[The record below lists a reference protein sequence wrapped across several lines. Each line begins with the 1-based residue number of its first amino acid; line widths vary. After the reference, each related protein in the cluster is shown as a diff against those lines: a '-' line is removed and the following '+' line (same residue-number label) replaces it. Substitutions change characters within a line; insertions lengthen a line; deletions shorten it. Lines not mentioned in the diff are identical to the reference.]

1 MKNLLSLLLPLALLL
16 SLTACGEKS
25 ADEAARQTPPTLTV
39 TGANACSVTL
49 KSSSYD
55 WTYTQGLQSM
65 TVIACG
71 AHPLDETSRDITPVL
86 EMPFAVSAAYFYT
99 VTLDFGDNSPDSVSL
114 RCWPSDAW
122 GSTGIP
128 SETVTAQRQDNGTF
142 RAELPQSDGIFAVDA
157 LWDGSSATYTF
168 CTQAEG
174 SEELH
179 PGAVLSIG
187 ESEDIRKIDISWRS
201 GSVNIYTAEQSAQIS
216 VKEESTAPLAES
228 EKMVCAIDGDTLRI
242 HFLGDAYRGSY
253 DGEKYLDV
261 GLPRELVSAG
271 HFEEIKVETT
281 DAYTIVGAD
290 VSGSI
295 KLSTVGG
302 DARVMGATCPMV
314 EIETVNGSVGVVD
327 GTWAR
332 VNISTLSGAIE
343 LAGEAENAEIETAS
357 GKVDIAGALGTL
369 DFESVSGNLIL
380 ATERALRLDAETES
394 GSIYLTLPAQDG
406 FTLDYETKSGAFRS
420 ALTERE
426 GTLIACGDRE
436 THYTV
441 PALDGGAVFVDLF
454 GLAYELV
461 NGSGV
466 GEGAFGVEPPLL
478 HAKDRIAANFVRIG
492 CKQRVVETL
501 QLGCRGN
508 RAALNHASQRGVREQ
523 AASQHYMARA
533 GISLHQRI
541 HILKIENVAVIG
553 YGERRAFQRLAVKLL
568 ARRSR
573 IAVLLHAWVH
583 DQPCQRHAAIQ
594 IEHTLVFVV
603 ALKPQP
609 GLDRYRQ
616 R

>member
-1 MKNLLSLLLPLALLL
+1 MKKLLSLLLPFALLL

-39 TGANACSVTL
+39 TSANACSVTL

-55 WTYTQGLQSM
+55 WTYPQGLQSM

-71 AHPLDETSRDITPVL
+71 AHPLDENCRDITPVL
-86 EMPFAVSAAYFYT
+86 EMPFTVSAAYFYT

-122 GSTGIP
+122 GSTGMP

-187 ESEDIRKIDISWRS
+187 ESEDIRKIDISWLS
-201 GSVNIYTAEQSAQIS
+201 GGVSVQAVGQTSQITVQEEATTALT
-216 VKEESTAPLAES
+216 EE
-228 EKMVCAIDGDTLRI
+228 EKLVCAVDGDTLRI
-242 HFLGDAYRGSY
+242 RFMSDARRDSFE
-253 DGEKYLDV
+253 GEKFLTV
-261 GLPRELVSAG
+261 SLPWELVKNA
-271 HFEEIKVETT
+271 HFEEIDIETT
-281 DAYTIVGAD
+281 SAYAYVSADAQK
-290 VSGSI
+290 I

-302 DARVMGATCPMV
+302 DARVMCANCPEV
-314 EIETVNGSVGVVD
+314 EIETTSGNAGVVD
-327 GTWAR
+327 GTWAK
-332 VNISTLSGAIE
+332 VDISTVSGAIE
-343 LAGEAENAEIETAS
+343 LAGEAESAEIETTS
-357 GKVDIAGALGTL
+357 GKVDIAGALGAL

-441 PALDGGAVFVDLF
+441 SALEGGEMS
-454 GLAYELV
+454 ELEISTV
-461 NGSGV
+461 SG
-466 GEGAFGVEPPLL
+466 
-478 HAKDRIAANFVRIG
+478 
-492 CKQRVVETL
+492 TL
-501 QLGCRGN
+501 TIEASPGGN
-508 RAALNHASQRGVREQ
+508 
-523 AASQHYMARA
+523 
-533 GISLHQRI
+533 
-541 HILKIENVAVIG
+541 
-553 YGERRAFQRLAVKLL
+553 
-568 ARRSR
+568 
-573 IAVLLHAWVH
+573 
-583 DQPCQRHAAIQ
+583 
-594 IEHTLVFVV
+594 
-603 ALKPQP
+603 
-609 GLDRYRQ
+609 
-616 R
+616 

>member
-1 MKNLLSLLLPLALLL
+1 MKNLLSLLLPLVLLL

-39 TGANACSVTL
+39 TSANACSVTL

-65 TVIACG
+65 TDIACG

-122 GSTGIP
+122 GSTGMP

-142 RAELPQSDGIFAVDA
+142 RAELPQSGGIFAVDA

-187 ESEDIRKIDISWRS
+187 ESEDIRKIDISWLS
-201 GSVNIYTAEQSAQIS
+201 GGVSVQAVGQTSQITVQEEATTALT
-216 VKEESTAPLAES
+216 EE
-228 EKMVCAIDGDTLRI
+228 EKLVCAVDGDTLRI
-242 HFLGDAYRGSY
+242 RFMSDARRDSFE
-253 DGEKYLDV
+253 GEKFLTV
-261 GLPRELVSAG
+261 SLPWELVKNA
-271 HFEEIKVETT
+271 HFEEIDIETT
-281 DAYTIVGAD
+281 SAYAYVSADAQK
-290 VSGSI
+290 I

-302 DARVMGATCPMV
+302 DARVMCANCPEV
-314 EIETVNGSVGVVD
+314 EIETTSGNAGVVD
-327 GTWAR
+327 GTWAK
-332 VNISTLSGAIE
+332 VDISTVSGAIE
-343 LAGEAENAEIETAS
+343 LAGEAESAEIETTS
-357 GKVDIAGALGTL
+357 GKVDIAGALGAL

-426 GTLIACGDRE
+426 GALIACGDHE
-436 THYTV
+436 AYYTV
-441 PALDGGAVFVDLF
+441 PALEGGAVS
-454 GLAYELV
+454 ELTIETMSGEV
-461 NGSGV
+461 TIGASSSGS
-466 GEGAFGVEPPLL
+466 
-478 HAKDRIAANFVRIG
+478 N
-492 CKQRVVETL
+492 
-501 QLGCRGN
+501 
-508 RAALNHASQRGVREQ
+508 
-523 AASQHYMARA
+523 
-533 GISLHQRI
+533 
-541 HILKIENVAVIG
+541 
-553 YGERRAFQRLAVKLL
+553 
-568 ARRSR
+568 
-573 IAVLLHAWVH
+573 
-583 DQPCQRHAAIQ
+583 
-594 IEHTLVFVV
+594 
-603 ALKPQP
+603 
-609 GLDRYRQ
+609 
-616 R
+616 

>member
-1 MKNLLSLLLPLALLL
+1 MKKLLSLLLPLALLL

-39 TGANACSVTL
+39 TSANACSVTL

-86 EMPFAVSAAYFYT
+86 EMPFTVSAAYFYT

-122 GSTGIP
+122 GSTGMP

-187 ESEDIRKIDISWRS
+187 ESEDIRKIDISWLS
-201 GSVNIYTAEQSAQIS
+201 GGVSVQAVGQTSQITVQEEATTALT
-216 VKEESTAPLAES
+216 EE
-228 EKMVCAIDGDTLRI
+228 EKLVCAVDGDTLRI
-242 HFLGDAYRGSY
+242 RFMSDARRDSFE
-253 DGEKYLDV
+253 GEKFLTV
-261 GLPRELVSAG
+261 SLPWELVKNA
-271 HFEEIKVETT
+271 HFEEIDIETT
-281 DAYTIVGAD
+281 SAYAYVSADAQK
-290 VSGSI
+290 I

-302 DARVMGATCPMV
+302 DARVMCANCPEV
-314 EIETVNGSVGVVD
+314 EIETTSGNAGVVD
-327 GTWAR
+327 GTWGK
-332 VNISTLSGAIE
+332 IELSTVSGAIE
-343 LAGEAENAEIETAS
+343 LAGEVENAEIETAS
-357 GKVDIAGALGTL
+357 GKVDIAGALDAL

-426 GTLIACGDRE
+426 GALITCLDDHA
-436 THYTV
+436 THYSV
-441 PALDGGAVFVDLF
+441 PALDGGTVS
-454 GLAYELV
+454 ELTIETMSGEV
-461 NGSGV
+461 TIGASSSGS
-466 GEGAFGVEPPLL
+466 
-478 HAKDRIAANFVRIG
+478 N
-492 CKQRVVETL
+492 
-501 QLGCRGN
+501 
-508 RAALNHASQRGVREQ
+508 
-523 AASQHYMARA
+523 
-533 GISLHQRI
+533 
-541 HILKIENVAVIG
+541 
-553 YGERRAFQRLAVKLL
+553 
-568 ARRSR
+568 
-573 IAVLLHAWVH
+573 
-583 DQPCQRHAAIQ
+583 
-594 IEHTLVFVV
+594 
-603 ALKPQP
+603 
-609 GLDRYRQ
+609 
-616 R
+616 

>member
-39 TGANACSVTL
+39 TSANACSVTL

-65 TVIACG
+65 TDIACG

-99 VTLDFGDNSPDSVSL
+99 VTLDFGDNSPESVSL
-114 RCWPSDAW
+114 RYWNDACWGDTEAQA
-122 GSTGIP
+122 
-128 SETVTAQRQDNGTF
+128 ETLSAQRQDNGTF

-242 HFLGDAYRGSY
+242 RFLGDAYRGSY
-253 DGEKYLDV
+253 DGEKHLDV

-271 HFEEIKVETT
+271 HFEEIDIETT
-281 DAYTIVGAD
+281 SAYAYVSADAQK
-290 VSGSI
+290 I

-302 DARVMGATCPMV
+302 DARVMCANCPEV
-314 EIETVNGSVGVVD
+314 EIETTSGNAGVVD

-332 VNISTLSGAIE
+332 VDISTLSGAIE
-343 LAGEAENAEIETAS
+343 LAGDAESAEIETAS
-357 GKVDIAGALGTL
+357 GKVDIAGALGAL

-420 ALTERE
+420 ALTERK
-426 GTLIACGDRE
+426 GALITRLDDHA
-436 THYTV
+436 THYSV
-441 PALDGGAVFVDLF
+441 PALDGGTVS
-454 GLAYELV
+454 ELEISTV
-461 NGSGV
+461 SGTLTIDASSGS
-466 GEGAFGVEPPLL
+466 
-478 HAKDRIAANFVRIG
+478 N
-492 CKQRVVETL
+492 
-501 QLGCRGN
+501 
-508 RAALNHASQRGVREQ
+508 
-523 AASQHYMARA
+523 
-533 GISLHQRI
+533 
-541 HILKIENVAVIG
+541 
-553 YGERRAFQRLAVKLL
+553 
-568 ARRSR
+568 
-573 IAVLLHAWVH
+573 
-583 DQPCQRHAAIQ
+583 
-594 IEHTLVFVV
+594 
-603 ALKPQP
+603 
-609 GLDRYRQ
+609 
-616 R
+616 

>member
-1 MKNLLSLLLPLALLL
+1 MKKLLSLLLPLALLL
-16 SLTACGEKS
+16 SLTACGEKN

-39 TGANACSVTL
+39 TSANACSVTL

-71 AHPLDETSRDITPVL
+71 AHPLDETFRDITPVL
-86 EMPFAVSAAYFYT
+86 EMP
-99 VTLDFGDNSPDSVSL
+99 
-114 RCWPSDAW
+114 DAW
-122 GSTGIP
+122 GSTGMP

-168 CTQAEG
+168 CTQAER

-187 ESEDIRKIDISWRS
+187 ESQDIRKIDISWRS

-242 HFLGDAYRGSY
+242 RFLSDAYRGSY

-261 GLPRELVSAG
+261 GLPAELVNAG
-271 HFEEIKVETT
+271 HFEKIEVETT
-281 DAYTIVGAD
+281 DAYAYVSAD
-290 VSGSI
+290 AQKI
-295 KLSTVGG
+295 DLSTVGG
-302 DARVMGATCPMV
+302 DARVMCASCPTV

-332 VNISTLSGAIE
+332 VDISTLSGAIE

-357 GKVDIAGALGTL
+357 GKVDIAGALGAL

-441 PALDGGAVFVDLF
+441 PALEGGEMS
-454 GLAYELV
+454 ELEISTV
-461 NGSGV
+461 SG
-466 GEGAFGVEPPLL
+466 
-478 HAKDRIAANFVRIG
+478 
-492 CKQRVVETL
+492 TL
-501 QLGCRGN
+501 TIKSSPGGN
-508 RAALNHASQRGVREQ
+508 
-523 AASQHYMARA
+523 
-533 GISLHQRI
+533 
-541 HILKIENVAVIG
+541 
-553 YGERRAFQRLAVKLL
+553 
-568 ARRSR
+568 
-573 IAVLLHAWVH
+573 
-583 DQPCQRHAAIQ
+583 
-594 IEHTLVFVV
+594 
-603 ALKPQP
+603 
-609 GLDRYRQ
+609 
-616 R
+616 